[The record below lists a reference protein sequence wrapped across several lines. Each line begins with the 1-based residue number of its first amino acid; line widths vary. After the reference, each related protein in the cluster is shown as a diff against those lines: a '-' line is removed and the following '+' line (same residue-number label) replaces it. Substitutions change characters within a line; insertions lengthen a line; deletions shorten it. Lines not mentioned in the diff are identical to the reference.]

1 MTLRLGDC
9 AVLSD
14 MRIETWNDVPRN
26 TKLAV
31 MGTYL
36 FSGLAFAGSFALL
49 LIDKPLHHPFAGGAL
64 HLTALNLFFTGV
76 VACSL
81 LLGTSSLS
89 FLANHPVLRFFGDI
103 SYGRYLVHMLVFNV
117 YDGVQLRFFPDVPI
131 FKGHFALMLLRFFI
145 CTLWPSRW
153 QLFRGGD
160 LRSAFCA

>member
-1 MTLRLGDC
+1 
-9 AVLSD
+9 
-14 MRIETWNDVPRN
+14 
-26 TKLAV
+26 

-103 SYGRYLVHMLVFNV
+103 SYGLYLVHMLVFNV

-145 CTLWPSRW
+145 CSPLAIALATLSRW
-153 QLFRGGD
+153 GFEERF
-160 LRSAFCA
+160 LRLKDRFGEARKVGWQHRNAEPVAP